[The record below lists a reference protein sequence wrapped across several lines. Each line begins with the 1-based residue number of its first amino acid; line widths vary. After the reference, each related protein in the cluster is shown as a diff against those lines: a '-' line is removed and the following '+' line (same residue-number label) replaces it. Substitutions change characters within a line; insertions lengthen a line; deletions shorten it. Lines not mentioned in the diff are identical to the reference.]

1 MKYFIYNN
9 IKIFLLM
16 KNMLKC
22 VFLLIICTINY
33 EVGCRQINKIVNIPL
48 DERFTTRIAFLNLA
62 KITPYQIISLPK

>member
-1 MKYFIYNN
+1 MKYFLKNN

-16 KNMLKC
+16 KNMLKY

-33 EVGCRQINKIVNIPL
+33 EVGCRQINRIVNIPL

>member
-1 MKYFIYNN
+1 MKYFLYNN

-16 KNMLKC
+16 KNMLKY

-33 EVGCRQINKIVNIPL
+33 EVGCRQINRIVNIPL